1 MTRLQT
7 YSHRALVLCR
17 LFFVA
22 LPIGIIVFWLTT
34 QTDYDYLSST
44 GLVQYGIDI
53 QAITHTELSIR
64 TRVLSIVVSIVY
76 SSILLFAL
84 KSLTQLFKNYQRG
97 DIFTLKNAQ
106 LYQKLG
112 YSVFYWVFGGIVYQA
127 IMTVVLSF
135 NNPPGQRILAI
146 TMTGV
151 DILSLLIGFFV
162 IMISWIMQEAY
173 RITDENN
180 NTI

>member
-7 YSHRALVLCR
+7 YSHRAVVLCC
-17 LFFVA
+17 LFCGV
-22 LPIGIIVFWLTT
+22 LPVGIIFFWLTT
-34 QTDYDYLSST
+34 QTDHDYLSFT
-44 GLVQYGIDI
+44 GLVQYGLDI

-64 TRVLSIVVSIVY
+64 TRVISIAVSLLY
-76 SSILLFAL
+76 SSILMFAL
-84 KSLTQLFKNYQRG
+84 NSLIQLFKNYQRG
-97 DIFTLKNAQ
+97 DIFTLKNAK

-112 YSVFYWVFGGIVYQA
+112 YSVFYWVLGGIVYQA

-146 TMTGV
+146 SISGV

-162 IMISWIMQEAY
+162 VMISWIMQEAY
-173 RITDENN
+173 RIADENN